1 MHCINQVFLT
11 FVDNFKEHREELSE
25 MSLTYQKYLYLGL
38 DETSSIKRLSLVDT
52 DRFTD
57 DQQFRVAE
65 FINFGLIINLDG

>member
-1 MHCINQVFLT
+1 
-11 FVDNFKEHREELSE
+11 

-57 DQQFRVAE
+57 SQQFQVAE